1 MNQISHLY
9 SLLDFFEYG
18 CQAADRQL
26 NKYKPRLL
34 KNKTEEQLFSA
45 SQSLVREMSSLY
57 ELYQAYQPDYDIFD
71 VANQSQLVLFTEKF
85 EHMVE
90 DLEGKMA

>member
-1 MNQISHLY
+1 M
-9 SLLDFFEYG
+9 
-18 CQAADRQL
+18 
-26 NKYKPRLL
+26 
-34 KNKTEEQLFSA
+34 T
-45 SQSLVREMSSLY
+45 SLY

>member
-1 MNQISHLY
+1 M
-9 SLLDFFEYG
+9 
-18 CQAADRQL
+18 
-26 NKYKPRLL
+26 
-34 KNKTEEQLFSA
+34 T
-45 SQSLVREMSSLY
+45 SLY

-90 DLEGKMA
+90 DLEGKMAQIARGNDPYAAAAAEGKSTMQLSFSIAFQLLVQSS

>member
-1 MNQISHLY
+1 M
-9 SLLDFFEYG
+9 
-18 CQAADRQL
+18 
-26 NKYKPRLL
+26 
-34 KNKTEEQLFSA
+34 T
-45 SQSLVREMSSLY
+45 SLY

-90 DLEGKMA
+90 DLEGKMAQIARGNDPYAVAAEGKSTMQLSFSIAFQLLVQSS